1 MESGLSFCPAQLS
14 LPMIISFLV
23 ATDLSKEVTCA
34 NLFCFDLARRN
45 DYAALGGKSGVDRF
59 CLFGEG
65 YGFAWEILLSEP
77 ADAGDII

>member
-34 NLFCFDLARRN
+34 NLFCFDLGKAGKEPLLTRGL
-45 DYAALGGKSGVDRF
+45 AAPAWACGPGTRSHLVFAGKYSLEYV
-59 CLFGEG
+59 
-65 YGFAWEILLSEP
+65 
-77 ADAGDII
+77 